1 MSRSFSVPRDKIKAT
16 LGCLRQIDLMERQ
29 RNVSRVLEQK
39 EAELGIEPLDCTI
52 SIHVS
57 TEILVMPI
65 T

>member
-1 MSRSFSVPRDKIKAT
+1 
-16 LGCLRQIDLMERQ
+16 MERQ